1 MPLAQSPYFGYF
13 NILLTFNKHNPKIS
27 ILKPRIQIKTRRKI
41 SVQKFLLII
50 PFLNKQTNSVS
61 MGSAS
66 GTVLANMIL
75 SDFGKLIVSDLI
87 ASGIIKFYRRY
98 VDDTL
103 VLIRPSDISH
113 VLNKFNNFDKNL
125 KFTVDTFSD
134 GIIHFSGILISEN
147 NRHFYQKPTH

>member
-1 MPLAQSPYFGYF
+1 M
-13 NILLTFNKHNPKIS
+13 
-27 ILKPRIQIKTRRKI
+27 
-41 SVQKFLLII
+41 QKFLLII

-134 GIIHFSGILISEN
+134 GIIYFSGILISEN